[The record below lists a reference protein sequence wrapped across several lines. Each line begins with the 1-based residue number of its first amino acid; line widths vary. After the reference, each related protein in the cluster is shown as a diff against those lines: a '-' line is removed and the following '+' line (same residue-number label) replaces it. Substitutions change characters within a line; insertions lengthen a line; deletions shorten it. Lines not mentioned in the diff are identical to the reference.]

1 MSSAFLWERRV
12 EFHET
17 DAAGIAHFSSLLIF
31 MEQAE
36 HALHFRF
43 GFFVLRCL
51 DSQRC
56 GRLVSGSLQ
65 LKIGSHIN
73 QFHGGSNLNFDR
85 TARRRE
91 LR

>member
-36 HALHFRF
+36 HAL
-43 GFFVLRCL
+43 LRSL
-51 DSQRC
+51 GLSVASHATTHTKVEPHSR
-56 GRLVSGSLQ
+56 SG
-65 LKIGSHIN
+65 
-73 QFHGGSNLNFDR
+73 NFWPS
-85 TARRRE
+85 T
-91 LR
+91 